1 MARSRCATANSLLEW
16 IVWGTEWKVAIDL
29 DDLDSYREQVA
40 MDAAGEGC
48 NGVPVVVRAASLWQA
63 HKNAM
68 LQVFDD

>member
-1 MARSRCATANSLLEW
+1 M
-16 IVWGTEWKVAIDL
+16 AIDL